1 MNVYI
6 DETNREPK
14 YKQLINSIEKAIL
27 NGHYKRGD
35 VLPSINSLKRRFH
48 ISRDTVLL
56 AYGNLKLRGIIYAV
70 SGKGY
75 YIKTENVSTIERVF
89 LLFDEFNSFKEDL
102 YNSFLT
108 NLDTGVEVDI
118 YFHHFNSALFSKLI
132 LDNIGVYNSYIIM
145 PANVKDVHLVL
156 ENLPK
161 ESVYILDQTQ
171 KELSRY
177 PCVTQNFEEDV
188 IFGLTESYQ
197 LLKKYKKIVFVYV
210 KEKQPKEMLKGFK
223 KFCKSHNLEYEI
235 ISSLVERDIVKG
247 DAYLIPDDKT
257 LIRLIKSIR
266 DNKFVLTKDIGIIS
280 YNDTLL
286 KEIVEGGIT
295 TISTDFNK
303 MGENLAKM
311 VMEKETKKIH
321 NPCLFIKRN
330 SL

>member
-6 DETNREPK
+6 DETSREPK
-14 YKQLINSIEKAIL
+14 YKQLIKSIEKAIL
-27 NGHYKRGD
+27 NGDYKRGD
-35 VLPSINSLKRRFH
+35 VLPSINSLKSRFH

-70 SGKGY
+70 AGKGY
-75 YIKTENVSTIERVF
+75 YIKTENVSTVERVF

-102 YNSFLT
+102 YNSFLK
-108 NLDTGVEVDI
+108 NLDHGVEVDI

-177 PCVTQNFEEDV
+177 PSVAQDFKEDV
-188 IFGLTESYQ
+188 IFGLTASYQ
-197 LLKKYKKIVFVYV
+197 DLKKYTKIVFVYV

-223 KFCKSHNLEYEI
+223 KFCKTHRFEYEI
-235 ISSLVERDIVKG
+235 ISSVIGKEIRKG
-247 DAYLIPDDKT
+247 DAYLIPDDNS

-266 DNKFVLTKDIGIIS
+266 DSKLVLAKDIGIIS

-311 VMEKETKKIH
+311 VMEKERKKIH

>member
-6 DETNREPK
+6 DETSREPK
-14 YKQLINSIEKAIL
+14 YKQLIKSIEKAIL
-27 NGHYKRGD
+27 NGDYKRGD
-35 VLPSINSLKRRFH
+35 VLPSINSLKRRLH

-75 YIKTENVSTIERVF
+75 YIKTENVSTVERVF

-102 YNSFLT
+102 YNSFLA
-108 NLDTGVEVDI
+108 NLEQGVEVDI
-118 YFHHFNSALFSKLI
+118 YFHHFNTAIFSKLI

-145 PANVKDVHLVL
+145 PANLKDVHLVI
-156 ENLPK
+156 ERLPK

-171 KELSRY
+171 KELSKY
-177 PCVTQNFEEDV
+177 PAVVQNFKEDV
-188 IFGLTESYQ
+188 VFGLTESYQ
-197 LLKKYKKIVFVYV
+197 QLKKYNKIVIVYV
-210 KEKQPKEMLKGFK
+210 KEKQPKEMLKGVK
-223 KFCKSHNLEYEI
+223 KFCKTQDFEYEI
-235 ISSLVERDIVKG
+235 ISNLEAKEIVKSE
-247 DAYLIPDDKT
+247 AYFIPDDKT

-266 DNKFVLTKDIGIIS
+266 DSKLVLAKDIGIIS

-303 MGENLAKM
+303 MGENLARM
-311 VMEKETKKIH
+311 VMKKETKRLQ
-321 NPCLFIKRN
+321 NPCLFINRN